1 MTLLLLGVVGFG
13 VYRWWDKI
21 APQSHGQSQPVD
33 MAKLK
38 QEMDRLKSGQPD
50 SVDVAKVKQDIE
62 KVKTAPADIPLL
74 IGTNAAT
81 LVERSGIP
89 AVAGVSEYAK
99 EMKDGKLVVE
109 FPINVWP
116 GWAPIIVAN
125 AGMDPNDQSVF
136 YKKYGF
142 YVRLSIVDDPVRA
155 RDLFAAGKSHILWG
169 TLDMIALFAP
179 ELVKDSR
186 TVPVVCQQIDFSG
199 GGDGVVARGEIH
211 NINDLRPSGGKKRK
225 VVLAQNSPSHYL
237 IMSLLIDAGIDP
249 NEVDFRWAA
258 DAPSAA
264 KIFVNDPSFDA
275 FVGWSPDIYS
285 ITDNLKGSRLVVTT
299 GTANHLIADVWA
311 VRNDFY
317 RDHPD
322 IVTGLVRG
330 IFEGMDAVR
339 KDPKKAAQALAMAYK
354 LPEGDCVKMIGGDGG
369 IVEGDAHLTNYRENS
384 KFFLD
389 PFNPANFEV
398 VWNSAS
404 TIYKSLGTISTTV
417 PAAKVK
423 AAKVLS
429 ALADEYKDV
438 RDLSQPTFKP
448 DALLKLSAEAG
459 PGQVLTK
466 SVMIGFEPNHANLN
480 NEYDATI
487 PATLEEIGKLA
498 GKFGNAYIIIE
509 GNTDASRKGI
519 VPTDLVRQLSYDRA
533 DSVRR
538 AIMDK
543 YHFDPNKFKVVGN
556 GWDNPAAG
564 CTDPS
569 NAEHNKKNRRVEI
582 KVFPLE
588 TGS

>member
-1 MTLLLLGVVGFG
+1 MTTRGKIVLTILFLGIVGFG

-21 APQSHGQSQPVD
+21 APQTKPQNQSI
-33 MAKLK
+33 
-38 QEMDRLKSGQPD
+38 
-50 SVDVAKVKQDIE
+50 DVAKVKEQLAKE
-62 KVKTAPADIPLL
+62 KETPADIPLL

-81 LVERSGIP
+81 LVQRSGIP
-89 AVAGVSEYAK
+89 AVSGVSDYAK
-99 EMKDGKLVVE
+99 PTKDGKPVVE

-125 AGMDPNDQSVF
+125 AGMEPNDQSIF
-136 YKKYGF
+136 AQKYGF
-142 YVRLSIVDDPVRA
+142 YVHLAIVDDPVKA
-155 RDLFAAGKSHILWG
+155 RDLFASGQSHVLWG

-186 TVPVVCQQIDFSG
+186 TVPVVCQQIDFSA
-199 GGDGVVARGEIH
+199 GGDGVVSRGEIRS
-211 NINDLRPSGGKKRK
+211 INDLRMTGGRRKK

-249 NEVDFRWAA
+249 GDIDFKWAA

-264 KIFVNDPSFDA
+264 KIFVQDPSFDC
-275 FVGWSPDIYS
+275 FVGWSPDIYN
-285 ITDNLKGSRLVVTT
+285 ITDKLKGTRLVVTT

-317 RDHPD
+317 RDHAD
-322 IVTGLVRG
+322 VVSGLVRG
-330 IFEGMDAVR
+330 IFDGMDMVR
-339 KDPKKAAQALAMAYK
+339 KDPKMAARALATAFK
-354 LPEGDCVKMIGGDGG
+354 IPEEDCGKMVGSDGG
-369 IVEGDAHLTNYRENS
+369 IAEGDAHLTNYRENA

-417 PAAKVK
+417 APAKVK
-423 AAKVLS
+423 ASSVLAGMS
-429 ALADEYKDV
+429 EAYKDV
-438 RDLSQPTFKP
+438 RDLSQPTFRP
-448 DALLKLSAEAG
+448 DALTKMTAEAG
-459 PGQVLTK
+459 AGQVLTK
-466 SVMIGFEPNHANLN
+466 AVMVSFEPNKSTLN
-480 NEYDATI
+480 ADYDSTI
-487 PATLEEIGKLA
+487 PGTLEEIGKLA
-498 GKFGNAYIIIE
+498 GRFGNAYIIIE

-533 DSVRR
+533 DAVRR

-543 YHFDPNKFKVVGN
+543 YKFDPNKFKVVGN
-556 GWDNPAAG
+556 GWENPMAG

-569 NAEHNKKNRRVEI
+569 NAENNKKNRRVEV

-588 TGS
+588 SGA

>member
-1 MTLLLLGVVGFG
+1 MTTRGKIVLTFIVLAVVGFG

-21 APQSHGQSQPVD
+21 APQSKPQNV
-33 MAKLK
+33 
-38 QEMDRLKSGQPD
+38 
-50 SVDVAKVKQDIE
+50 SVDVAKVKEDIA
-62 KVKTAPADIPLL
+62 KAKAVPADIPLL
-74 IGTNAAT
+74 AGTNAAT

-89 AVAGVSEYAK
+89 AVSGVSDYKKA
-99 EMKDGKLVVE
+99 MKDGKIVVE

-116 GWAPIIVAN
+116 GWAPIIMAN
-125 AGMDPNDQSVF
+125 AGMEPNDQSIFV
-136 YKKYGF
+136 KKYGF
-142 YVRLSIVDDPVRA
+142 YVRLAIVDDPVKA
-155 RDLFAAGKSHILWG
+155 RDLFASGQSHILWG

-186 TVPVVCQQIDFSG
+186 TVPVVCQQVDFSA
-199 GGDGVVARGEIH
+199 GGDGMVARGDIR
-211 NINDLRPSGGKKRK
+211 NINDLRIKNGKRKK
-225 VVLAQNSPSHYL
+225 VVLAQNSPSHYF

-249 NEVDFRWAA
+249 GDIDFKWSA

-264 KIFVNDPSFDA
+264 KIFVQDSSFDA
-275 FVGWSPDIYS
+275 FVGWSPDIYNV
-285 ITDNLKGSRLVVTT
+285 TDKLKGSRLVVTT

-311 VRNDFY
+311 VRNDFF
-317 RDHPD
+317 RDHPE
-322 IVTGLVRG
+322 VVSGLVRG
-330 IFEGMDAVR
+330 IFDGVDMVR
-339 KDPKKAAQALAMAYK
+339 KDPARAAQALATAFG
-354 LPEGDCVKMIGGDGG
+354 LPVEDCKNMVGKDGG
-369 IVEGDAHLTNYRENS
+369 ITEGDAHLTNYRENA

-404 TIYKSLGTISTTV
+404 LIYKSLGTINSSV

-423 AAKVLS
+423 AANVLAAMS
-429 ALADEYKDV
+429 EEYKDV

-448 DALLKLSAEAG
+448 DALMKMSAEAG
-459 PGQVLTK
+459 AGQVLTK
-466 SVMIGFEPNHANLN
+466 AVLVSFEPNKTVLN
-480 NEYDATI
+480 ADYDATI

-533 DSVRR
+533 DAVRK

-543 YHFDPNKFKVVGN
+543 YQFDPNKFKVVGN
-556 GWDNPAAG
+556 GWDNPLPG

-569 NAEHNKKNRRVEI
+569 NAENNKKNRRVEV

-588 TGS
+588 SGS

>member
-1 MTLLLLGVVGFG
+1 MTTKGKIVLTILLLAVVAFG

-21 APQSHGQSQPVD
+21 APSGKSERVSLNVD
-33 MAKLK
+33 EVKKAI
-38 QEMDRLKSGQPD
+38 QA
-50 SVDVAKVKQDIE
+50 AKV
-62 KVKTAPADIPLL
+62 APADIPLL
-74 IGTNAAT
+74 AGTNAAT
-81 LVERSGIP
+81 LVERSSIP
-89 AVAGVSEYAK
+89 SVSGVSDYAK
-99 EMKDGKLVVE
+99 TTKNGKPVVE

-125 AGMDPNDQSVF
+125 AGMEPNDQSVF
-136 YKKYGF
+136 AKKGF
-142 YVRLSIVDDPVRA
+142 YVRLSVVDDPVKA
-155 RDLFAAGKSHILWG
+155 RDLFASGQSHILWG

-186 TVPVVCQQIDFSG
+186 TVPVVCQQIDFSA
-199 GGDGVVARGEIH
+199 GGDGVVARGEIRS
-211 NINDLRPSGGKKRK
+211 INDFRIQNGKRKK

-249 NEVDFRWAA
+249 GDIDFKWAS

-264 KIFVNDPSFDA
+264 KIFVQDSSFDA
-275 FVGWSPDIYS
+275 FVGWSPDIYNV
-285 ITDNLKGSRLVVTT
+285 TDKLKGSRLVVTT

-322 IVTGLVRG
+322 IVAGLVQG
-330 IFEGMDAVR
+330 IFEGVDAVR
-339 KDPKKAAQALAMAYK
+339 KDPGNAARALHTAFN
-354 LPEGDCVKMIGGDGG
+354 LPEEDCKSMVGKDGG
-369 IVEGDAHLTNYRENS
+369 VAEGDAHLTNYRENS

-423 AAKVLS
+423 ASAVLAGMS
-429 ALADEYKDV
+429 EAYKDV

-448 DALLKLSAEAG
+448 DALMKMSAEAG
-459 PGQVLTK
+459 AGQILTK
-466 SVMIGFEPNHANLN
+466 AVMISFEPNKSVLN
-480 NEYDATI
+480 NEYDPTI

-498 GKFGNAYIIIE
+498 GRFGNAYIIIE

-519 VPTDLVRQLSYDRA
+519 VPPDLVRGLSYDRA
-533 DSVRR
+533 DSVRKS
-538 AIMDK
+538 IMEK
-543 YHFDPNKFKVVGN
+543 YKFDPNKFKVVGN
-556 GWDNPAAG
+556 GWDNPLPG
-564 CTDPS
+564 NTDPG
-569 NAEHNKKNRRVEI
+569 NAEHNKKNRRVEV

-588 TGS
+588 SN

>member
-1 MTLLLLGVVGFG
+1 MTTKGKIVLTILFLGIVGFG

-21 APQSHGQSQPVD
+21 APQMRPQSQPI
-33 MAKLK
+33 
-38 QEMDRLKSGQPD
+38 
-50 SVDVAKVKQDIE
+50 DVAKVKEEIA
-62 KVKTAPADIPLL
+62 KAKAPPPDIPLL
-74 IGTNAAT
+74 IGTNVAT

-89 AVAGVSEYAK
+89 AVTGVSDYSK
-99 EMKDGKLVVE
+99 PTKDGKPIVE

-125 AGMDPNDQSVF
+125 AGLEPSDQSVF
-136 YKKYGF
+136 ARKYGF
-142 YVRLSIVDDPVRA
+142 YVRLSIVDDPVKA
-155 RDLFAAGKSHILWG
+155 RDLFASGQSHILWG

-186 TVPVVCQQIDFSG
+186 TVPVVCQQIDFSA

-211 NINDLRPSGGKKRK
+211 SINDFRMTGGKRKK

-249 NEVDFRWAA
+249 NDIDFKWAA

-264 KIFVNDPSFDA
+264 KIFLQDKSFDA
-275 FVGWSPDIYS
+275 FVGWSPDIYN
-285 ITDNLKGSRLVVTT
+285 ITDALKGSTRLVVTT

-317 RDHPD
+317 RDQPQ
-322 IVTGLVRG
+322 VVSGLVQG
-330 IFEGMDAVR
+330 IFEGMDMVR
-339 KDPKKAAQALAMAYK
+339 KDPKTTARALAMAFK
-354 LPEGDCVKMIGGDGG
+354 LPEDDCGKMIGSDGG
-369 IVEGDAHLTNYRENS
+369 ITEGDAHLTNYRENA

-404 TIYKSLGTISTTV
+404 TIYRSLGTIPITV
-417 PAAKVK
+417 PPAKVK
-423 AAKVLS
+423 AQTVL
-429 ALADEYKDV
+429 AAMADSYKDV

-448 DALLKLSAEAG
+448 DALLKLSPEAG
-459 PGQVLTK
+459 AGQVLTK
-466 SVMIGFEPNHANLN
+466 AVMISFEPNRSSLN
-480 NEYDATI
+480 AEYDATI
-487 PATLEEIGKLA
+487 PGTLEEIGKLS

-509 GNTDASRKGI
+509 GNTDASKKGI
-519 VPTDLVRQLSYDRA
+519 VPPDLVRQLSYDRA
-533 DSVRR
+533 DAVRK

-543 YHFDPNKFKVVGN
+543 YKFDPNKFKVVGN
-556 GWDNPAAG
+556 GWDNPLPG
-564 CTDPS
+564 CTDNS
-569 NAEHNKKNRRVEI
+569 NPEHNKKNRRVEV

-588 TGS
+588 SGS

>member
-1 MTLLLLGVVGFG
+1 MTTRGKIVLTVLILGVVGFG

-21 APQSHGQSQPVD
+21 APPSRPQMQSI
-33 MAKLK
+33 
-38 QEMDRLKSGQPD
+38 
-50 SVDVAKVKQDIE
+50 DVARVKQDIE
-62 KVKTAPADIPLL
+62 RAKATPTDIPLL
-74 IGTNAAT
+74 AGTNVAT

-89 AVAGVSEYAK
+89 AVAGVSDYTKSTK
-99 EMKDGKLVVE
+99 EGKLVVQ

-125 AGMDPNDQSVF
+125 AGLEPNDQSVF
-136 YKKYGF
+136 FKKHGF
-142 YVRLSIVDDPVRA
+142 YVRLSIVDDPVKA
-155 RDLFAAGKSHILWG
+155 RDLFASGQSHILWG

-179 ELVKDSR
+179 ELVKDTR
-186 TVPVVCQQIDFSG
+186 TVPVVCQQIDWSA
-199 GGDGVVARGEIH
+199 GGDGMVARGEIRS
-211 NINDLRPSGGKKRK
+211 INDFRIQNGKRKK

-249 NEVDFRWAA
+249 GDIDFKWAS

-264 KIFVNDPSFDA
+264 KIFVQDASYDA
-275 FVGWSPDIYS
+275 FVGWSPDIYNV
-285 ITDNLKGSRLVVTT
+285 TDKLKGSRLVVTT

-317 RDHPD
+317 RDHPE
-322 IVTGLVRG
+322 IVSGLVRG
-330 IFEGMDAVR
+330 IFDGMDQVR
-339 KDPKKAAQALAMAYK
+339 KDPTRAAQALATAFS
-354 LPEGDCVKMIGGDGG
+354 LPLEDCKNMVGKDGG
-369 IVEGDAHLTNYRENS
+369 IAEGDAHLTHYRENA

-404 TIYKSLGTISTTV
+404 TIYKSLGTIATTV

-423 AAKVLS
+423 AHGVLAAMS
-429 ALADEYKDV
+429 EEYRDV

-448 DALLKLSAEAG
+448 DALMKMSAEAG
-459 PGQVLTK
+459 AGQVLTK
-466 SVMIGFEPNHANLN
+466 AVMVSFEPNSWMLN
-480 NEYDATI
+480 TNYDNTI
-487 PATLEEIGKLA
+487 PGTLEEIGKLA
-498 GKFGNAYIIIE
+498 GRFGNAYIIIE

-533 DSVRR
+533 DAVRK

-543 YHFDPNKFKVVGN
+543 YKFDPNKFKVVGN
-556 GWDNPAAG
+556 GWDNPLPG
-564 CTDPS
+564 STDPS
-569 NAEHNKKNRRVEI
+569 NAEHNKRNRRVEV

-588 TGS
+588 SQ

>member
-1 MTLLLLGVVGFG
+1 MTTRGKIILTLLVLGIVGFG
-13 VYRWWDKI
+13 MYRWWDKI
-21 APQSHGQSQPVD
+21 APKGRTEVH
-33 MAKLK
+33 
-38 QEMDRLKSGQPD
+38 
-50 SVDVAKVKQDIE
+50 SVDVTEIRKAVEAAKA
-62 KVKTAPADIPLL
+62 TPADIPLL
-74 IGTNAAT
+74 AGTNAAT
-81 LVERSGIP
+81 LVERSSIP
-89 AVAGVSEYAK
+89 AVSGVSDYVK
-99 EMKDGKLVVE
+99 NMKDGKLIVE

-125 AGMDPNDQSVF
+125 AGLDPSEQSVF
-136 YKKYGF
+136 FKKHGF
-142 YVRLSIVDDPVRA
+142 YVKLSIVDDPVKA
-155 RDLFAAGKSHILWG
+155 RDLFASGQSHILWG

-186 TVPVVCQQIDFSG
+186 TVPVVCQQIDFSA
-199 GGDGVVARGEIH
+199 GGDGVVSRGDIRS
-211 NINDLRPSGGKKRK
+211 INDLRSFGGKRKK

-237 IMSLLIDAGIDP
+237 IMSLLVDAGIDP
-249 NEVDFRWAA
+249 GEIDFKWAA

-264 KIFVNDPSFDA
+264 KIFVQDPSYDA
-275 FVGWSPDIYS
+275 FVGWSPDIYN
-285 ITDNLKGSRLVVTT
+285 ITDKLKGTRLVVTT

-317 RDHPD
+317 RDHPE
-322 IVTGLVRG
+322 IVSGLVQG
-330 IFEGMDAVR
+330 IFDGVDSVR
-339 KDPKKAAQALAMAYK
+339 KDPAIAAAALAKAFS
-354 LPEGDCVKMIGGDGG
+354 LPVEDCKNMVGKDGG
-369 IVEGDAHLTNYRENS
+369 ITEGDAHLTNYRENS

-404 TIYKSLGTISTTV
+404 TIYKSLGTINSTV

-423 AAKVLS
+423 ASGVL
-429 ALADEYKDV
+429 AAMADSYKEV

-448 DALLKLSAEAG
+448 DALTKLTAEAG
-459 PGQVLTK
+459 SGQVLTK
-466 SVMIGFEPNHANLN
+466 AVMVSFEPNKSVLDTN
-480 NEYDATI
+480 YDNTI
-487 PATLEEIGKLA
+487 PGTLEEIGKLA

-519 VPTDLVRQLSYDRA
+519 VPPDLVRQLSYDRA

-543 YHFDPNKFKVVGN
+543 YRFDPNKFKVVGN
-556 GWDNPAAG
+556 GWDNPLPN

-569 NAEHNKKNRRVEI
+569 NAEQNKKNRRVEV

-588 TGS
+588 SN